1 MDGVI
6 QNVAHIHVV
15 ISSRQKHQSEIPTM
29 NILEIV
35 SAVILA
41 FHHIPLLFCRDLRP
55 YVHPSSGAFLFNISK
70 TKARFKN
77 RHDYYLDNHVMS
89 LSAK

>member
-29 NILEIV
+29 TILEIV
-35 SAVILA
+35 SAMLSLRFTKFRYRFVEIYDRMCT
-41 FHHIPLLFCRDLRP
+41 PLQGLSLQ
-55 YVHPSSGAFLFNISK
+55 YL
-70 TKARFKN
+70 KN
-77 RHDYYLDNHVMS
+77 ESTFQESPR
-89 LSAK
+89 

>member
-15 ISSRQKHQSEIPTM
+15 ISSRQKHQSEIPMM

-35 SAVILA
+35 SAMLFLCFTIFRYRFVEIYNRMRT
-41 FHHIPLLFCRDLRP
+41 PLQGSF
-55 YVHPSSGAFLFNISK
+55 SSISQK
-70 TKARFKN
+70 RK
-77 RHDYYLDNHVMS
+77 HVSKIATMIT
-89 LSAK
+89 

>member
-15 ISSRQKHQSEIPTM
+15 VSSHQKHQSEIPTM

-35 SAVILA
+35 SAMLSLRFTKFRYRFVEIYDRMCT
-41 FHHIPLLFCRDLRP
+41 PLQGPFSPISQKRK
-55 YVHPSSGAFLFNISK
+55 YVSKIVTIS
-70 TKARFKN
+70 T
-77 RHDYYLDNHVMS
+77 
-89 LSAK
+89 

>member
-15 ISSRQKHQSEIPTM
+15 ISLRQKHQSEIPTM

-35 SAVILA
+35 SVMLSLRFTKFRYRFVEIYDRMCT
-41 FHHIPLLFCRDLRP
+41 PLQGPF
-55 YVHPSSGAFLFNISK
+55 SSISQKRKHISK
-70 TKARFKN
+70 IAT
-77 RHDYYLDNHVMS
+77 MIT
-89 LSAK
+89 

>member
-35 SAVILA
+35 SAMLSLRFTIFRYRFVEIYDGMCT
-41 FHHIPLLFCRDLRP
+41 PL
-55 YVHPSSGAFLFNISK
+55 
-70 TKARFKN
+70 
-77 RHDYYLDNHVMS
+77 
-89 LSAK
+89 